1 MGASR
6 VRSIACFNSSCAATF
21 STRTCLC
28 LAFVLMASTVCAGN
42 DFADGHAA
50 DDALQMTLDAPD
62 VYSEEQWAHSESDST
77 EQCAQLL
84 NEAPEDINS
93 GFPTF
98 VAALPSVVLDL
109 SRCSSTHAEPRINLA
124 AHLVGARASAIFTQ
138 GGFNASAVIDG
149 IADEPDNGWAYFGH
163 LNEAILTIT
172 FDAVNGAGSVGGVS
186 SDGAGTSMRNVK
198 GGIEVV
204 DGTPARVLAGRIV
217 IVSGIGRGDHHLT
230 SFRLWASEVSVVPPK
245 DATSGGGEE
254 GGQEAHPAHP
264 SPTSEGEGETIE
276 WRKIPGLSCD
286 KADIVVGEDGVSV
299 WVKAGVGEVMLDFP
313 PLQIRS
319 LRLKVDSSDAESGN
333 NNAIINEIEVR
344 TAAQQY
350 SVYLLY

>member
-1 MGASR
+1 MG
-6 VRSIACFNSSCAATF
+6 IACFNSSSAATF
-21 STRTCLC
+21 STRRCLC
-28 LAFVLMASTVCAGN
+28 LVFVLMASTVCAGD
-42 DFADGHAA
+42 DFADGYAA

-62 VYSEEQWAHSESDST
+62 VYSEEQFAHSESDST

-109 SRCSSTHAEPRINLA
+109 SRCSGTHAEPRINLA
-124 AHLVGARASAIFTQ
+124 AHLVGARASAMFTQ

-186 SDGAGTSMRNVK
+186 SDGAGTSVRNVK
-198 GGIEVV
+198 GGTEVG

-230 SFRLWASEVSVVPPK
+230 SFRLWASEVSVVSPK
-245 DATSGGGEE
+245 DATSGEGEE
-254 GGQEAHPAHP
+254 GSQEAHPAHP
-264 SPTSEGEGETIE
+264 SQTSEGEEGETIE
-276 WRKIPGLSCD
+276 WRKIPGLSCE

-344 TAAQQY
+344 AAAQQY